1 MSIRHSITQLSLT
14 ATVSEKRIIDYFL
27 QDYPLNALGN
37 LQAIAKQTHCSV
49 PTVQRLAVKLGFE
62 GFPDFRKALLA
73 ELSREKSTSPLSR
86 MRQQNRDKPT
96 DSNNTAAGE
105 STYQQTLSNIQAT
118 FEHLPP
124 QLLLQAARLLAD
136 EKYAVWCLGG
146 RFTGT
151 LATLFAR
158 HLKTVRHRVR
168 EFTPYEGAL
177 ADIYAD
183 SNAETL
189 LFVTDI
195 RRYDTPTIKLCE
207 AAKEKQASIILVTDN
222 WLSPAEKSADI
233 VIPVYTNSPSGWDSN
248 ACLLVVLEEI
258 MSIVTHL
265 LGKTGQEN
273 LQNRESFLDKVWV
286 R

>member
-1 MSIRHSITQLSLT
+1 MTIRHQITQLRLT
-14 ATVSEKRIIDYFL
+14 ATASEKRIIDYFL
-27 QDYPLNALGN
+27 QDYPMNTLGN
-37 LQAIAKQTHCSV
+37 LQEVASKTNCSI
-49 PTVQRLAVKLGFE
+49 PTVQRMTVKLGFS
-62 GFPDFRKALLA
+62 GFPDFRKAVLT
-73 ELSREKSTSPLSR
+73 EFSHEKSTSPLSR
-86 MRQQNRDKPT
+86 MQHNKQQANE
-96 DSNNTAAGE
+96 NNHVPPSEG
-105 STYQQTLSNIQAT
+105 TYQQTLSNIQAT
-118 FEHLPP
+118 FENLPP
-124 QLLLQAARLLAD
+124 QLLLQAAEFLAN

-183 SNAETL
+183 SNAETV

-207 AAKEKQASIILVTDN
+207 AAKEKQATIILVTDN

-265 LGKTGQEN
+265 LGEKGQAN
-273 LQNRESFLDKVWV
+273 LQTRELFLHKVKS
-286 R
+286 